1 MLLFLSSKYPKSTR
15 IVIPVIR
22 VIPSTNYHMES
33 CQATVASNEMNNLVR
48 IYRFKNPSKYQVRSQ
63 DTSFVIE
70 GNNTTNLDP
79 LFPCPT
85 LAL

>member
-1 MLLFLSSKYPKSTR
+1 MHYTFHELSYS
-15 IVIPVIR
+15 
-22 VIPSTNYHMES
+22 ES
-33 CQATVASNEMNNLVR
+33 CQTVVASKEMNNLIR
-48 IYRFKNPSKYQVRSQ
+48 IYRFKNPSKYQARSQ